1 MIAMLVFVGVLA
13 GVLAG
18 YVMKR
23 GGYGMRWDIILGL
36 VGSIAGSW
44 IFWALLARSRA
55 DRASG
60 SRLYRGGVALC
71 AATAVALLV
80 SVVTDIVITG
90 LRLYEV
96 RLPAAALVP
105 VLSIA
110 AEIALVSMLIAPIRA
125 TIRRIA

>member
-1 MIAMLVFVGVLA
+1 VGHHSRSRRQH
-13 GVLAG
+13 
-18 YVMKR
+18 R
-23 GGYGMRWDIILGL
+23 GKLDLLGL
-36 VGSIAGSW
+36 ED
-44 IFWALLARSRA
+44 LARSRA

>member
-1 MIAMLVFVGVLA
+1 
-13 GVLAG
+13 
-18 YVMKR
+18 MKR

-44 IFWALLARSRA
+44 IFWALEDLARSRA

-80 SVVTDIVITG
+80 SVVTDIV
-90 LRLYEV
+90 RNHAA
-96 RLPAAALVP
+96 PA
-105 VLSIA
+105 
-110 AEIALVSMLIAPIRA
+110 
-125 TIRRIA
+125 